1 MKALL
6 KNKWILTFKNVKEIG
21 TWTVKEK
28 NKDGH
33 PIRNCKI
40 QCFGVG
46 TRIIQKSNCSCIINN
61 YINLA

>member
-6 KNKWILTFKNVKEIG
+6 KSKWILTFKNVEEIG

-33 PIRNCKI
+33 PIKTIR
-40 QCFGVG
+40 FSV
-46 TRIIQKSNCSCIINN
+46 
-61 YINLA
+61 LV